1 MGMERRG
8 EQLISL
14 SMSRSAE
21 MTTSAVINRGKG
33 GQIKRGGKERTHGH
47 K

>member
-1 MGMERRG
+1 
-8 EQLISL
+8 
-14 SMSRSAE
+14 MSRIAE
-21 MTTSAVINRGKG
+21 EITSAVINRVKD